1 MFYVFSL
8 LISDEIGILSKG
20 EKASLIGGID
30 EQGGEFRIYLLISC
44 KRRRPNAAGV

>member
-30 EQGGEFRIYLLISC
+30 EQGGVSHIS
-44 KRRRPNAAGV
+44 ADIM